1 MDAATAKEAQRAA
14 TGARRRAKGTEREA
28 YKVAHGA
35 AGARGR
41 GPASARGDRKAGHG
55 SSSGARGSHH
65 KAGGLHDWIADEV
78 REFQS

>member
-28 YKVAHGA
+28 YKAAHGMA
-35 AGARGR
+35 ARGR
-41 GPASARGDRKAGHG
+41 GPASSRGDRKAGHG

-78 REFQS
+78 SEFQS